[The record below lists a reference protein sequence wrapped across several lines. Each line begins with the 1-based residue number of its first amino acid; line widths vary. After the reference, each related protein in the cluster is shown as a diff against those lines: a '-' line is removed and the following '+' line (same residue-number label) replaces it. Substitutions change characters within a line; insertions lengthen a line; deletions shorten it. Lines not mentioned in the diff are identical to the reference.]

1 MGLLDGK
8 IAWISG
14 AGSGMGKAST
24 EVFVREGARVAAIDI
39 SGAQH
44 DTAAALGDAVFPLHC
59 DISQEDDVRSSIAAT
74 LDHFG
79 RLDAMLNVAGIGEET
94 ALVDVTMEEYQRIT
108 DVNLRGVLLCSK
120 HGIPAMMQSGGGAI
134 VNWSSVGGLNA
145 GLATSVYSATK
156 AGIIALTKAAATEY
170 GAQGIRAN
178 VVCPGIIAGE
188 VAGAWLAEH
197 HPELFEKSVFKRAGR
212 PDEVAEVAAF
222 LASDRASFVTGSVIT
237 VDGGWTAQ
245 LP

>member
-44 DTAAALGDAVFPLHC
+44 DTAAALGDAVLPLHC
-59 DISQEDDVRSSIAAT
+59 DISREDDVRSSIAAT
-74 LDHFG
+74 LEHFG

-94 ALVDVTMEEYQRIT
+94 ALVDVTMEEYDRIT

-120 HGIPAMMQSGGGAI
+120 HGIPAMLQNGGGAI
-134 VNWSSVGGLNA
+134 VNWSSTGGLNA

-188 VAGAWLAEH
+188 IAGAWLAEH